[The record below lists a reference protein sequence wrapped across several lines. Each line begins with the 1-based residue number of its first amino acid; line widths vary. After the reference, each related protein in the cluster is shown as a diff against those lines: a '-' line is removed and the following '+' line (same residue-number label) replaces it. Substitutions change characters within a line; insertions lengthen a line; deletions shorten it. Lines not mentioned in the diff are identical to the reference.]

1 MRCPACGELNSHVV
15 DSRTAQQGRAIR
27 RRRECLGCEKRF
39 TTYEIIEEEEL
50 MIIKSDGR
58 REEFD
63 RAKVLHGL
71 QIACTKRPISMDQ
84 LHDLVD
90 RVAYYASSLNVREVP
105 AKQLGEFITQELRK
119 IDEVAYVRFASVY
132 RDFKDRNEFMEELE
146 ELEKQSPTHD
156 Q

>member
-39 TTYEIIEEEEL
+39 TTYEMIEEEEL

-71 QIACTKRPISMDQ
+71 QLACTKRPISMDQ

-90 RVAYYASSLNVREVP
+90 RVAYYASNLNLREVP
-105 AKQLGEFITQELRK
+105 AKQLGEFITHELRK
-119 IDEVAYVRFASVY
+119 VDEVAYVRFASVY

-146 ELEKQSPTHD
+146 QLENKNPTD
-156 Q
+156 D

>member
-39 TTYEIIEEEEL
+39 TTYEMIEEEEL

-71 QIACTKRPISMDQ
+71 QLACTKRPISMDQ

-105 AKQLGEFITQELRK
+105 AKHLGEFITQELRK

>member
-15 DSRTAQQGRAIR
+15 DSRTAQHGRAIR

-39 TTYEIIEEEEL
+39 TTYEIIEEEKL

-71 QIACTKRPISMDQ
+71 QIACTKRPVSMDQ

-90 RVAYYASSLNVREVP
+90 RVAYYTSSLNLREVP
-105 AKQLGEFITQELRK
+105 ATQLGEFITQELRK
-119 IDEVAYVRFASVY
+119 VDEVAYVRFASVY

-146 ELEKQSPTHD
+146 QLENKNPTD
-156 Q
+156 D